1 MKKEMIITI
10 AAFSFLCTSLAFIFS
25 YSAPEGSGS
34 DDKAV
39 NLIDDLTGGS
49 YQPWFK
55 CYWTPSSSDMKNILF
70 SLQAALGGL
79 VIGYF
84 FSLGRRD

>member
-1 MKKEMIITI
+1 MKRRMITI
-10 AAFSFLCTSLAFIFS
+10 AAFSFLCASLAFILS
-25 YSAPEGSGS
+25 NSTPEGSGS

-39 NLIDDLTGGS
+39 NLIDDLTKGS

-55 CYWTPSSSDMKNILF
+55 CYWAPNSSNMQNILF

-84 FSLGRRD
+84 VSLGRRD

>member
-1 MKKEMIITI
+1 MKRKMITI
-10 AAFSFLCTSLAFIFS
+10 AAFSFLCASLAFILS

-55 CYWTPSSSDMKNILF
+55 CYLTPNSSNVQNILF
-70 SLQAALGGL
+70 SLQAAFGVL

-84 FSLGRRD
+84 VSLGRRD